1 MRVQRKKQINQS
13 VCQSTNQ
20 CLNSDNTESFD
31 DVTEEEAEIY
41 TIKAVSRHFLLSL
54 KKLKKTL
61 LSFGNKTK
69 ILPTSFKGISQIL
82 IYILFMSAFKRK
94 AGFNECLLIQLCF
107 WPEWTQLSVCE
118 SRPLQQSVH
127 LPANPLAPVHSKRNE
142 TGPV

>member
-54 KKLKKTL
+54 KKKKKNFTVLVIKPKYCLQVLK
-61 LSFGNKTK
+61 
-69 ILPTSFKGISQIL
+69 
-82 IYILFMSAFKRK
+82 
-94 AGFNECLLIQLCF
+94 E
-107 WPEWTQLSVCE
+107 
-118 SRPLQQSVH
+118 
-127 LPANPLAPVHSKRNE
+127 LAKS
-142 TGPV
+142 